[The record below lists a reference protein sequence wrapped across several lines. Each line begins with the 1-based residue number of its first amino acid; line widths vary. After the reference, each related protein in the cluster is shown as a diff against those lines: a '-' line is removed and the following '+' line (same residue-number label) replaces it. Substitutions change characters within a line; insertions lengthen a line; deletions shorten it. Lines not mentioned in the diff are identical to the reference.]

1 LYGLLEAIKKT
12 ETRKVHKQCNERL
25 RHENSVIKACSKFDL
40 GYAALGGLELNWICA
55 HTTELELLSV
65 HLWEE
70 AYSLLGRTMLQRVR
84 IAG

>member
-25 RHENSVIKACSKFDL
+25 RYENSVIKACSKFDL

-55 HTTELELLSV
+55 HTTELECLF
-65 HLWEE
+65 
-70 AYSLLGRTMLQRVR
+70 AKLLGVLKALKIPTFL
-84 IAG
+84 IFFKFS